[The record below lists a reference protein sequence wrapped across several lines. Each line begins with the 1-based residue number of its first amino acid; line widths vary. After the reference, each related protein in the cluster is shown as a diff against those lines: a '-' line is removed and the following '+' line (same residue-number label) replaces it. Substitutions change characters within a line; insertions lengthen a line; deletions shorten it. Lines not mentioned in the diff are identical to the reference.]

1 MGVTIRTELVVNYQL
16 GQNITVKD
24 YKRNNV
30 THQTDNTIT
39 IYNETTKEVYIQ
51 ARKNKLKS
59 SSNSNIEKPDIQVAK
74 LKQEIQIKGG
84 NQEARKLE
92 ILKRAKEK

>member
-30 THQTDNTIT
+30 THQTDNTIM
-39 IYNETTKEVYIQ
+39 IYNETTKEVYI
-51 ARKNKLKS
+51 
-59 SSNSNIEKPDIQVAK
+59 D
-74 LKQEIQIKGG
+74 KQERI
-84 NQEARKLE
+84 N
-92 ILKRAKEK
+92 

>member
-1 MGVTIRTELVVNYQL
+1 MQKVKEADSLDNMGVTIRTELVVNYQL

-39 IYNETTKEVYIQ
+39 IYNETTKEVYI
-51 ARKNKLKS
+51 
-59 SSNSNIEKPDIQVAK
+59 D
-74 LKQEIQIKGG
+74 KQERI
-84 NQEARKLE
+84 N
-92 ILKRAKEK
+92 

>member
-30 THQTDNTIT
+30 THQSDNTIM
-39 IYNETTKEVYIQ
+39 IYNETTKEVYI
-51 ARKNKLKS
+51 
-59 SSNSNIEKPDIQVAK
+59 D
-74 LKQEIQIKGG
+74 KQERI
-84 NQEARKLE
+84 NY
-92 ILKRAKEK
+92 RAPVIAT

>member
-24 YKRNNV
+24 YNRNNV

-39 IYNETTKEVYIQ
+39 IYNETTKEVYI
-51 ARKNKLKS
+51 
-59 SSNSNIEKPDIQVAK
+59 D
-74 LKQEIQIKGG
+74 KQERI
-84 NQEARKLE
+84 N
-92 ILKRAKEK
+92 

>member
-1 MGVTIRTELVVNYQL
+1 MLHESRGRKSERNIWRTQKQKLESNTQKVKEADSLDNMGVTIRTELVVNYQL

-39 IYNETTKEVYIQ
+39 IYNETTKEVYI
-51 ARKNKLKS
+51 
-59 SSNSNIEKPDIQVAK
+59 D
-74 LKQEIQIKGG
+74 KQERI
-84 NQEARKLE
+84 N
-92 ILKRAKEK
+92 